1 MTYPPNPQVP
11 SGQPPYGQPPYGQAP
26 YGQAPYG
33 QPQWVAPPPR
43 GASSP
48 DDLTLPLY
56 GATFRQATKRF
67 FKQYANFSGRASL
80 SEYWWSSLLTTLL
93 MLVPTLLITVGA
105 IMTAVSA
112 AAAAAEERDLS
123 GSGYDFADPGP
134 MGFGV
139 RVLLIAGVVLL
150 LVAWVAL
157 IVPSLAIAWRRL
169 HDAGF
174 PGPYYFLTLVPSV
187 GSIIVLVLMLLP
199 SKPEGQRF
207 DRPAQVPSA
216 R

>member
-1 MTYPPNPQVP
+1 MTYPPNPPGPQSQLP
-11 SGQPPYGQPPYGQAP
+11 YGQPQYGQPPYGQPQYIAP
-26 YGQAPYG
+26 A
-33 QPQWVAPPPR
+33 PR
-43 GASSP
+43 GAASP
-48 DDLTLPLY
+48 EDLSLPLY
-56 GATFRQATKRF
+56 GATFRQATRRF
-67 FKQYANFSGRASL
+67 FNQYANFSGRASL
-80 SEYWWSSLLTTLL
+80 SEYWWSALLTTLL
-93 MLVPTLLITVGA
+93 MLIPTLLITIGA

-112 AAAAAEERDLS
+112 ATAAAQEQGLS
-123 GSGYDFADPGP
+123 GSEYDLADPGP

-139 RVLLIAGVVLL
+139 RVLLIVGVVLL

-207 DRPAQVPSA
+207 DRPSQVSSG